1 MKLSLKL
8 AALACASLWPA
19 MSFAGTPG
27 TTAMLVDS
35 TGTPAVGFSLNAGA
49 TFTTPAG
56 VSAYA
61 SGQLI
66 ANSATAGSVTPL
78 SFTVCRSNGGTGM
91 IRRVRV
97 KTADTGF
104 AGKVV
109 TVAFYRDSPT
119 PTNGDHATWLTTE
132 SNYLGSVSVT
142 LDQHFSDLEK
152 GIGTPTVG
160 TEINFDCA
168 AGSQV
173 IYGLPVAGGAITP
186 QGAKTMTVVVEALVN

>member
-1 MKLSLKL
+1 MT
-8 AALACASLWPA
+8 
-19 MSFAGTPG
+19 TPG
-27 TTAMLVDS
+27 ITAMLVDS
-35 TGTPAVGFSLNAGA
+35 SGNSAVGFSLNAGA

-78 SFTVCRSNGGTGM
+78 SFIVGRSNGGTGM

-97 KTADTGF
+97 KTPDTGF

-119 PTNGDHATWLTTE
+119 PTNGDHAAWLTTE
-132 SNYLGSVSVT
+132 SNYIGSVSVT
-142 LDQHFSDLEK
+142 LDQHFSDFEK
-152 GIGTPTVG
+152 GIGAPTVG
-160 TEINFDCA
+160 TEINFDCGA
-168 AGSQV
+168 AVQT
-173 IYGLPVAGGAITP
+173 IYGLVVAGGAITP
-186 QGAKTMTVVVEALVN
+186 QGAKTMTVVVEVLAN